1 MAHICYIQVLD
12 LLLDFFDVLV
22 DHILT
27 YPSVIL
33 RRYRTEIFHIFL
45 HLFCSML
52 MRQSS
57 QVANVVGAV
66 LAIVAIWESRNEED
80 GRSLAHPGKFAHL
93 LGIEFLS
100 DVVEDVLGVGV
111 DNLSAKAL
119 DRFWAQHA
127 HSFEVV
133 SHPFSAVIIGHL
145 DDVSHVVCAVL
156 AVVVGA
162 ILNNVEGASVRANE
176 GDDNQNQ

>member
-1 MAHICYIQVLD
+1 MAHICNIQVLD

-33 RRYRTEIFHIFL
+33 RRYRTEIFHVFL
-45 HLFCSML
+45 HLFWSMFV
-52 MRQSS
+52 RQSF
-57 QVANVVGAV
+57 QVAKVVGAV

-93 LGIEFLS
+93 LGIEFLG

-111 DNLSAKAL
+111 DNLSAEAL

-127 HSFEVV
+127 HSFQVV
-133 SHPFSAVIIGHL
+133 SHLFLAVSSGHL
-145 DDVSHVVCAVL
+145 DEVRHVVCAVL

-162 ILNNVEGASVRANE
+162 ILNNVEASVRANE
-176 GDDNQNQ
+176 GDDKQNQ